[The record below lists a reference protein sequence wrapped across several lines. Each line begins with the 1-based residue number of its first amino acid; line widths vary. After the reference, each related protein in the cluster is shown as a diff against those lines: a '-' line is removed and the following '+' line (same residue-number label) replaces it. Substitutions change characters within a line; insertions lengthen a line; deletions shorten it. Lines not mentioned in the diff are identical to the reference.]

1 MMASVGEAAKVVNVP
16 LSPLIRKFEKLG
28 SPMPKERKKVYD
40 LTEKVALVTG
50 AGGERGIGRAI
61 ALRFAEEGA
70 DVVVNDLDLDPR
82 GDWGGL
88 SAVANEIEE
97 KGRRSLAVAADVSKS
112 DQVEKMV
119 RDALER
125 FGKIDILVNN
135 AGAPAGPD
143 RVPVVELEE
152 SIFDLVHRVNVKGT
166 FLCSRAVARHM
177 IERGEGGKIL
187 NMASTAGF
195 LGYARYAA
203 YCSSKS
209 AVIGFTKSLARE
221 LAPSNIHV
229 NAICPGMI
237 DTDRLYG
244 IASGLKSE
252 EMTTEEYRERMIDSS
267 IESSPLGRIGQP
279 EDVASVA
286 AFLASSEGDYMIG
299 QSISVSGGALMR

>member
-1 MMASVGEAAKVVNVP
+1 M
-16 LSPLIRKFEKLG
+16 LR
-28 SPMPKERKKVYD
+28 ERKSSD
-40 LTEKVALVTG
+40 LKGKIALVTG

-70 DVVVNDLDLDPR
+70 DVAVNDLNLDPR

-88 SAVANEIEE
+88 AKVAKEIEE
-97 KGRRSLAVAADVSKS
+97 RGQRSQAITADVSKS
-112 DQVEKMV
+112 DQVENMV
-119 RDALER
+119 RYVIKS

-152 SIFDLVHRVNVKGT
+152 SVFDLVYQVNVKGT
-166 FLCSRAVARHM
+166 FLCSRLIARNM

-187 NMASTAGF
+187 NIASTAGF
-195 LGYARYAA
+195 QGYARYAA

-209 AVIGFTKSLARE
+209 AVVGFTKSLARE

-237 DTDRLYG
+237 DTERLYG
-244 IASGLKSE
+244 IASGLKPDNMS
-252 EMTTEEYRERMIDSS
+252 TEEYRERMIDSS
-267 IESSPLGRIGQP
+267 VEMSPLGRIGRP